1 MILPKQPLSE
11 RFPLGRL
18 DNKRPHHTAA
28 VAVLAHGAWRRR
40 ARRRRPGP
48 AAVAVGGAAG
58 SVSRRRFPPP
68 LRHLFRR
75 RPRPPRH
82 LRRQP
87 VAYAS
92 SEEVREAVR
101 CLRGEGQLLVQA
113 LQGQRHHRV
122 VSDARPGVRES
133 VPLPYLRWDS
143 GAALLEL
150 PGKWLRLKK
159 RCQFSLSM
167 IDGCWGVGKRVW
179 NQLKLKGFCWDFVSR
194 QKIAVSTQLKM
205 RDNG

>member
-1 MILPKQPLSE
+1 MELGGGGRGGGDRVRRQLQSV
-11 RFPLGRL
+11 GRL
-18 DNKRPHHTAA
+18 AA
-28 VAVLAHGAWRRR
+28 YLGGGFLLLSATSSVAVR
-40 ARRRRPGP
+40 A
-48 AAVAVGGAAG
+48 
-58 SVSRRRFPPP
+58 
-68 LRHLFRR
+68 LRAISDAN
-75 RPRPPRH
+75 
-82 LRRQP
+82 Q
-87 VAYAS
+87 
-92 SEEVREAVR
+92 EVREAVR

>member
-1 MILPKQPLSE
+1 MILPKQPLLQ

-48 AAVAVGGAAG
+48 AAAAVGGAAG

-87 VAYAS
+87 GARSPRFSALRSAHHFGFWCRPSPRLTLVVAYAS

-122 VSDARPGVRES
+122 VSDARPGVRQS

-143 GAALLEL
+143 VSHLPHGSCIFRSAAA
-150 PGKWLRLKK
+150 
-159 RCQFSLSM
+159 
-167 IDGCWGVGKRVW
+167 
-179 NQLKLKGFCWDFVSR
+179 GF
-194 QKIAVSTQLKM
+194 L
-205 RDNG
+205 